1 MEIEWEDI
9 LQDDSGK
16 GIFEMELE
24 DVEETID
31 DDDQEGEQVCLF
43 SWVKNKVLAGA
54 VNINFSGK
62 KWILRRI
69 RLGSCFYNF

>member
-24 DVEETID
+24 DVEETLD
-31 DDDQEGEQVCLF
+31 DADQEGEQVCLF
-43 SWVKNKVLAGA
+43 SWVKNKVLLAGA

-62 KWILRRI
+62 K
-69 RLGSCFYNF
+69 

>member
-24 DVEETID
+24 DLEETLD
-31 DDDQEGEQVCLF
+31 DADQDGDEVCFFQIKHLP
-43 SWVKNKVLAGA
+43 VA
-54 VNINFSGK
+54 
-62 KWILRRI
+62 ILHP
-69 RLGSCFYNF
+69 L

>member
-24 DVEETID
+24 DVEETLD

-43 SWVKNKVLAGA
+43 SWVKNKVLAGCC
-54 VNINFSGK
+54 K
-62 KWILRRI
+62 H
-69 RLGSCFYNF
+69 